1 MALEMR
7 KYFFYIIV
15 IALLFLS
22 YMIIKDFIISILNAV
37 VIVVVFYPLY
47 RFLEKK
53 IKSKCIAS
61 VITTL
66 LIIILIIVPL
76 TVLINGLVKESG
88 DAYSYI
94 KIRVDRG
101 DFFYEGC
108 SNYFCELNKK
118 INFFIDEYNLKSSI
132 IETIS
137 DIGKR
142 LYSTSFVFLMSLPS
156 KILNFIIMISMVFF
170 LFIEG
175 ENVMEL
181 IKRNLPLN
189 EFQHKKLITQIKDT
203 TNAIVYGQII
213 VSMFVGII
221 GGLGLYLVGIPNPI
235 ILGIIMAILSLLPV
249 VGSSLI
255 WIPASLYLI
264 INGIMA
270 SENIMIIKGT
280 FLLIGCMILV
290 SLMELILK
298 PKIIGE
304 RASVHPMIILI
315 GILGGITYFGIG
327 GFILGPIILSVL
339 VKLISFYETKKII
352 KKNNKGEI

>member
-1 MALEMR
+1 M
-7 KYFFYIIV
+7 F
-15 IALLFLS
+15 LLLS
-22 YMIIKDFIISILNAV
+22 
-37 VIVVVFYPLY
+37 
-47 RFLEKK
+47 
-53 IKSKCIAS
+53 
-61 VITTL
+61 
-66 LIIILIIVPL
+66 
-76 TVLINGLVKESG
+76 
-88 DAYSYI
+88 YSYI
-94 KIRVDRG
+94 KLSVDKE

-118 INFFIDEYNLKSSI
+118 IIGFIDEYNLKSSI
-132 IETIS
+132 IETLG
-137 DIGKR
+137 DIGKK
-142 LYSTSFVFLMSLPS
+142 LYSMSFVFLMSLPS
-156 KILNFIIMISMVFF
+156 KILNFIIMICMVFF

-175 ENVMEL
+175 EKVIWY
-181 IKRNLPLN
+181 IKKNFPLN

-213 VSMFVGII
+213 VSMLVGIV
-221 GGLGLYLVGIPNPI
+221 GGIGLYLVGIPNPI

-270 SENIMIIKGT
+270 SENIMIIKGIS
-280 FLLIGCMILV
+280 LLVGCMILV
-290 SLMELILK
+290 SLMELVLK

-339 VKLISFYETKKII
+339 AKLVSFYETKNKKI
-352 KKNNKGEI
+352 KRENNRGEI